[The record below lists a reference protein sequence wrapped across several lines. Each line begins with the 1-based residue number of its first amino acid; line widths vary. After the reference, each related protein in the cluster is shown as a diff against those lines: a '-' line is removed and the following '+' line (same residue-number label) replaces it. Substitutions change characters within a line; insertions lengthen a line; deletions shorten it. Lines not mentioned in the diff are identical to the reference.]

1 MRSSIWTNPSKSSP
15 PDAPS
20 SKAPWRVRWPPS
32 LNRCR
37 NGRTRKRSRRPSCR
51 FPGKGG
57 TRAQIGPLA
66 MSTLKELKL
75 AQKAAAGQNALI
87 GELNGLVKDIERC
100 EKTIS
105 DLKVLLERTNNQYT
119 GPRTTRQDVDYLT
132 VLLDCARKK

>member
-1 MRSSIWTNPSKSSP
+1 
-15 PDAPS
+15 
-20 SKAPWRVRWPPS
+20 
-32 LNRCR
+32 
-37 NGRTRKRSRRPSCR
+37 
-51 FPGKGG
+51 
-57 TRAQIGPLA
+57 

-132 VLLDCARKK
+132 VLLDCARKKLNWEKQVASLQKRTPLVLERLAGFMSDPRHPPPDAVRAQMLQGLQGIQTAMERLQSAAGTQPS